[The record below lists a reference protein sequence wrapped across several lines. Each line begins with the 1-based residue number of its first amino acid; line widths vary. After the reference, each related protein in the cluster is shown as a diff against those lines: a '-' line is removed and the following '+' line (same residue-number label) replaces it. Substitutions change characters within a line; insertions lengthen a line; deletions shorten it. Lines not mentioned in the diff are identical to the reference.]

1 MELKHKHKEGVQL
14 FVNKELELEV
24 RAIKNDDG
32 SISLNAE
39 DTAIG
44 FGWYQI
50 KNNKK
55 YPKWERVNGFISEF
69 ENSPLVGK
77 DDYIPESLF
86 YLLGM
91 KASNDIAK
99 KFQMWLATEVLPS
112 MRKYGMYATDELLD
126 NPDLLIAAATKLKEE
141 RSARLEAEKKVENLT
156 LINAQQNQRIGE
168 LQPKATYYDLIL
180 QNNSLLAISAIAKD
194 YGMSGTSLNK
204 KLHELGVQY
213 KLREQWLLYAKYHDK
228 GYTFSKTQNYSR
240 NDGSQGSKLHTY
252 WTQKGRLF
260 IYDLLKQN
268 DILPLIERE
277 ESEVI

>member
-1 MELKHKHKEGVQL
+1 MENVKYQRKEGVQL
-14 FVNKELELEV
+14 FINEELELEV
-24 RAIKNDDG
+24 RAIKNEDR

-55 YPKWERVNGFISEF
+55 YPKWERINGFISEF
-69 ENSPLVGK
+69 GNSPLVGK

-91 KASNDIAK
+91 KANNDVAK

-141 RSARLEAEKKVENLT
+141 RAARLEAEKQRDKLVH
-156 LINAQQNQRIGE
+156 QNKLYTTSE
-168 LQPKATYYDLIL
+168 
-180 QNNSLLAISAIAKD
+180 IAKEL
-194 YGMSGTSLNK
+194 GLSSAT
-204 KLHELGVQY
+204 KLHNLLSEKKIQY
-213 KLREQWLLYAKYHDK
+213 KQNKTWLLYSKYSELGLVSIKQDVLDNGK
-228 GYTFSKTQNYSR
+228 IIYDRK
-240 NDGSQGSKLHTY
+240 
-252 WTQKGRLF
+252 WTGKGRDFILNLF
-260 IYDLLKQN
+260 
-268 DILPLIERE
+268 
-277 ESEVI
+277 

>member
-1 MELKHKHKEGVQL
+1 MENIKHKHKEGVQL

-24 RAIKNDDG
+24 RAVEING
-32 SISLNAE
+32 E
-39 DTAIG
+39 
-44 FGWYQI
+44 GW
-50 KNNKK
+50 
-55 YPKWERVNGFISEF
+55 
-69 ENSPLVGK
+69 LVGK
-77 DDYIPESLF
+77 DVAEV
-86 YLLGM
+86 LGYSNSRDALSNHVDDED
-91 KASNDIAK
+91 KASVAIYDGRQNRNMTIINESGLYSLVLSSKLPGAK
-99 KFQMWLATEVLPS
+99 KFKRWVTSDVLPS
-112 MRKYGMYATDELLD
+112 IRKHGMYATDELLD

-141 RSARLEAEKKVENLT
+141 RAARLEAEKKVENLT

-213 KLREQWLLYAKYHDK
+213 KLGEQWLLYAKYHDK

-240 NDGSQGSKLHTY
+240 TDGSQGSKLHTY

-268 DILPLIERE
+268 DILPLIERG

>member
-1 MELKHKHKEGVQL
+1 MENVKYQKKEGVQL
-14 FVNKELELEV
+14 FINEELELEV
-24 RAIKNDDG
+24 RAIKNEDR

-55 YPKWERVNGFISEF
+55 YPKWERINGFISEF
-69 ENSPLVGK
+69 GNSPLVGK

-91 KASNDIAK
+91 KANNDVAK

-141 RSARLEAEKKVENLT
+141 RAARLEAEKQRDKLVH
-156 LINAQQNQRIGE
+156 QNKLYTTSE
-168 LQPKATYYDLIL
+168 
-180 QNNSLLAISAIAKD
+180 IAKELVL
-194 YGMSGTSLNK
+194 SSATKLNNLLSEK
-204 KLHELGVQY
+204 KIQY
-213 KLREQWLLYAKYHDK
+213 KQNKTWLLYSKYSELGLVSIKQDVLDNGK
-228 GYTFSKTQNYSR
+228 IIYDRK
-240 NDGSQGSKLHTY
+240 
-252 WTQKGRLF
+252 WTGKGRDFILNLF
-260 IYDLLKQN
+260 
-268 DILPLIERE
+268 
-277 ESEVI
+277 

>member
-1 MELKHKHKEGVQL
+1 MENVKYQRKEGVQL
-14 FVNKELELEV
+14 FINEELELEV
-24 RAIKNDDG
+24 RAIKNEDR

-69 ENSPLVGK
+69 GNSPLVGK

-91 KASNDIAK
+91 KANNDVAK

-141 RSARLEAEKKVENLT
+141 RAARLEAEKQRDKLVH
-156 LINAQQNQRIGE
+156 QNKLYTTSE
-168 LQPKATYYDLIL
+168 
-180 QNNSLLAISAIAKD
+180 IAKEL
-194 YGMSGTSLNK
+194 GLSSATKLNK
-204 KLHELGVQY
+204 LLSEKKIQY
-213 KLREQWLLYAKYHDK
+213 KQNKTWLLYSKYSELGLVSIKQDVLDNGK
-228 GYTFSKTQNYSR
+228 IIYDRK
-240 NDGSQGSKLHTY
+240 
-252 WTQKGRLF
+252 WTGKGRDFILNLF
-260 IYDLLKQN
+260 
-268 DILPLIERE
+268 
-277 ESEVI
+277 

>member
-1 MELKHKHKEGVQL
+1 MENVKYQRKEGVQL
-14 FVNKELELEV
+14 FINEELELEV
-24 RAIKNDDG
+24 RAIKNEDR

-69 ENSPLVGK
+69 GNSPLVGK

-91 KASNDIAK
+91 KANNDVAK

-141 RSARLEAEKKVENLT
+141 RAARLEAEKQRDKLVH
-156 LINAQQNQRIGE
+156 QNKLYTTSE
-168 LQPKATYYDLIL
+168 
-180 QNNSLLAISAIAKD
+180 IAK
-194 YGMSGTSLNK
+194 
-204 KLHELGVQY
+204 ELGLSSATKLNNLLSEKKIQY
-213 KLREQWLLYAKYHDK
+213 KQNKTWLLYSKYSELGLVSIKQDVLDSGK
-228 GYTFSKTQNYSR
+228 IIYDRK
-240 NDGSQGSKLHTY
+240 
-252 WTQKGRLF
+252 WTGKGRDFILNLF
-260 IYDLLKQN
+260 
-268 DILPLIERE
+268 
-277 ESEVI
+277 

>member
-1 MELKHKHKEGVQL
+1 MENVKYQRKEGVQL
-14 FVNKELELEV
+14 FINKELELEV
-24 RAIKNDDG
+24 RAIKNEDR

-55 YPKWERVNGFISEF
+55 YPKWERINGFISEF
-69 ENSPLVGK
+69 GNSPLVGK

-91 KASNDIAK
+91 KANNDVAK

-141 RSARLEAEKKVENLT
+141 RAARLEAEKQRDKLVH
-156 LINAQQNQRIGE
+156 QNKLYTTSE
-168 LQPKATYYDLIL
+168 
-180 QNNSLLAISAIAKD
+180 IAK
-194 YGMSGTSLNK
+194 
-204 KLHELGVQY
+204 ELGLSSATKLNNLLSEKKIQY
-213 KLREQWLLYAKYHDK
+213 KQNKTWLLYSKYSELGLVSIKQDVLDNGK
-228 GYTFSKTQNYSR
+228 IIYDRK
-240 NDGSQGSKLHTY
+240 
-252 WTQKGRLF
+252 WTGKGRDFILNLF
-260 IYDLLKQN
+260 
-268 DILPLIERE
+268 
-277 ESEVI
+277 

>member
-1 MELKHKHKEGVQL
+1 MENVKYQRKEGVQL
-14 FVNKELELEV
+14 FINEELELEV
-24 RAIKNDDG
+24 RAIKNEDR

-69 ENSPLVGK
+69 GNSPLVGK

-91 KASNDIAK
+91 KANNDVAK

-141 RSARLEAEKKVENLT
+141 RAARLEAEKQRDKLVH
-156 LINAQQNQRIGE
+156 QNKLYTTSE
-168 LQPKATYYDLIL
+168 
-180 QNNSLLAISAIAKD
+180 IAK
-194 YGMSGTSLNK
+194 
-204 KLHELGVQY
+204 ELGSSSATKLNNLLSEKKIQY
-213 KLREQWLLYAKYHDK
+213 KQNKTWLLYSKYSELGLVSIKQEVLDNGK
-228 GYTFSKTQNYSR
+228 IIYDRK
-240 NDGSQGSKLHTY
+240 
-252 WTQKGRLF
+252 WTGKGRDFILNLF
-260 IYDLLKQN
+260 
-268 DILPLIERE
+268 
-277 ESEVI
+277 

>member
-1 MELKHKHKEGVQL
+1 MENVKHKRKEGVQL
-14 FVNKELELEV
+14 FINEELELEV
-24 RAIKNDDG
+24 RAIKNEDR

-69 ENSPLVGK
+69 GNSPLVGK

-91 KASNDIAK
+91 KANNDVAK

-141 RSARLEAEKKVENLT
+141 RAARLEAEKQRDKLVH
-156 LINAQQNQRIGE
+156 QNKLYTTSE
-168 LQPKATYYDLIL
+168 
-180 QNNSLLAISAIAKD
+180 IAK
-194 YGMSGTSLNK
+194 
-204 KLHELGVQY
+204 ELGLSSATKLNNLLSEKKIQY
-213 KLREQWLLYAKYHDK
+213 KQNKTWLLYSKYSELGLVSIKQEVLDNGK
-228 GYTFSKTQNYSR
+228 IIYDRK
-240 NDGSQGSKLHTY
+240 
-252 WTQKGRLF
+252 WTGKGRDFILNLF
-260 IYDLLKQN
+260 
-268 DILPLIERE
+268 
-277 ESEVI
+277 

>member
-1 MELKHKHKEGVQL
+1 MENVKHQRKEGVQL
-14 FVNKELELEV
+14 FINEELELEV
-24 RAIKNDDG
+24 RAIKNEDR

-69 ENSPLVGK
+69 GNSPLVGK

-91 KASNDIAK
+91 KANNDVAK

-141 RSARLEAEKKVENLT
+141 RAARLEAEKQRDKLVH
-156 LINAQQNQRIGE
+156 QNKLYTTSE
-168 LQPKATYYDLIL
+168 
-180 QNNSLLAISAIAKD
+180 IAK
-194 YGMSGTSLNK
+194 
-204 KLHELGVQY
+204 ELGLSSATKLNNLLSEKKIQY
-213 KLREQWLLYAKYHDK
+213 KQNKTWLLYSKYSELGLVSIKQEVLDNGK
-228 GYTFSKTQNYSR
+228 IIYDRK
-240 NDGSQGSKLHTY
+240 
-252 WTQKGRLF
+252 WTGKGRDFILNLF
-260 IYDLLKQN
+260 
-268 DILPLIERE
+268 
-277 ESEVI
+277 

>member
-1 MELKHKHKEGVQL
+1 MEKIKHKRKEGVQL

-24 RAIKNDDG
+24 RAIKNEDR

-55 YPKWERVNGFISEF
+55 YPKWERINGFISEF
-69 ENSPLVGK
+69 GNSPLVGK

-91 KASNDIAK
+91 KANNDVAK

-141 RSARLEAEKKVENLT
+141 RAARLEAEKQRDKLVH
-156 LINAQQNQRIGE
+156 QNKLYTTSE
-168 LQPKATYYDLIL
+168 
-180 QNNSLLAISAIAKD
+180 IAK
-194 YGMSGTSLNK
+194 
-204 KLHELGVQY
+204 ELGLSSATKLNNLLSEKKIQY
-213 KLREQWLLYAKYHDK
+213 KQNKTWLLYSKYSELGLVSIKQDVLDNGK
-228 GYTFSKTQNYSR
+228 IIYDRK
-240 NDGSQGSKLHTY
+240 
-252 WTQKGRLF
+252 WTGKGRDFILNLF
-260 IYDLLKQN
+260 
-268 DILPLIERE
+268 
-277 ESEVI
+277 

>member
-1 MELKHKHKEGVQL
+1 MENVKYQRKEGVQL
-14 FVNKELELEV
+14 FINEELELEV
-24 RAIKNDDG
+24 RAIKNEDR

-55 YPKWERVNGFISEF
+55 YPKWERINGFISEF
-69 ENSPLVGK
+69 GNSPLVGK

-91 KASNDIAK
+91 KANNDVAK

-141 RSARLEAEKKVENLT
+141 RAARLEAEKQRDKLVH
-156 LINAQQNQRIGE
+156 QNKLYTTSE
-168 LQPKATYYDLIL
+168 
-180 QNNSLLAISAIAKD
+180 IAK
-194 YGMSGTSLNK
+194 
-204 KLHELGVQY
+204 ELGLSSATKLNNLLSEKKIQY
-213 KLREQWLLYAKYHDK
+213 KQNKTWLLYSKYSELGLVSIKQEVLDNGK
-228 GYTFSKTQNYSR
+228 IIYDRK
-240 NDGSQGSKLHTY
+240 
-252 WTQKGRLF
+252 WTGKGRDFILNLF
-260 IYDLLKQN
+260 
-268 DILPLIERE
+268 
-277 ESEVI
+277 